1 MSRHDLTLAIGQGG
15 GCESYPIDA
24 MDDFGNVARR
34 TVKVALALYAL
45 DMQLWP
51 CGVGLEA
58 SPFLQ

>member
-1 MSRHDLTLAIGQGG
+1 MFRHDLTLAIGQGG
-15 GCESYPIDA
+15 ERGSHPIDA
-24 MDDFGNVARR
+24 MDDLGNVARR

-45 DMQLWP
+45 DMQLWS